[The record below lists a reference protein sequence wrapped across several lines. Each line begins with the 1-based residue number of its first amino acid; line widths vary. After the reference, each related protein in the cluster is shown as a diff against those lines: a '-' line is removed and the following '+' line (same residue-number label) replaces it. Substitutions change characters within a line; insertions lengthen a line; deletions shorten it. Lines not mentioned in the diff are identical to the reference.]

1 MSSSN
6 GTMESV
12 PASAAIAPPSA
23 VVNTLTSRAAW
34 QAARDACARDPGAYH
49 AEHARRDLHWFEPS
63 VGPQGAWLSF
73 DAAVGGWR
81 GWDAKTGAPVAP
93 TLPADHA
100 PWRTALDASDAPF
113 YRWFDG
119 ALTNACF
126 NEIDRHVLAGHG
138 AETAFFFEGDRW
150 DQSLDGGRGGPV
162 TSFGVTRRRL
172 LLEVARCALA
182 LRRLGLATG
191 DRVAINMPN
200 IPEQLYWTEACK
212 RLGLVYTP
220 VFGGFSDKTLS
231 DRIHNAGARVVITAD
246 GGYRNAQVVAFKE
259 AYTDPALDGYVPAEV
274 AVEAVAGALTTLGL
288 APAQAE
294 AILAGARAATA
305 NEITLERSD
314 VMRGV
319 GRALE
324 AQAGIGS
331 AEASRIRTA
340 IASALVDV
348 PPRVD
353 TVIVVRHAA
362 QPGLLWRPERDRWGH
377 ELTAAATDEILAAAR
392 AAGFAVD
399 SEDAL
404 LALPD
409 ASLVAALWAAV
420 PPEPLDAEFPLF
432 FIYTS
437 GSTGKPKGVVLSH
450 RNMVA
455 GAKSVAS
462 YLGNHA
468 GDTLLAALPLSFD
481 AGFSQL
487 TTAFHAGARVVLLNY
502 LLPRDVLRALERERV
517 TGLTAVP
524 PLYIQLAALEWP
536 SSIGAHLRYFA
547 NTGGRMPRETLQL
560 LRQRVPAAR
569 PFLMYGLTEA
579 FRSTYLPPEEVDR
592 RPDSIG
598 KAIPNAEIL
607 VLREDGTEC
616 APDEPGELVHRGAL
630 VGMGY
635 WNDPAKTAER
645 YKALPA
651 GVGGREAGLV
661 LPEIAVYSGDTVR
674 RDAEAFLYFIGRRDE
689 MIKTSG
695 YRVSP
700 TEVEEVLYAT
710 QLVGECVAFGVD
722 DDRLGQAIQVIATA
736 PDGSDRID
744 LDALLAECR
753 QRMPAYMVPAGIDAR
768 PGPLPRNPNGKLD
781 RKALSTAWC
790 EGAATVPAA
799 VR

>member
-12 PASAAIAPPSA
+12 PALEAVAPPSA

-34 QAARDACARDPGAYH
+34 QQARDACARDPGGYH
-49 AEHARRDLHWFEPS
+49 AEHARRDLHWFEPT
-63 VGPQGAWLSF
+63 VGPHGAWLSF
-73 DAAVGGWR
+73 DAAAASWR

-93 TLPADHA
+93 VLAPDYA

-138 AETAFFFEGDRW
+138 EETAFFFEGDRW

-162 TSFGVTRRRL
+162 TSYGVSRRRL
-172 LLEVARCALA
+172 LLETVRCALV

-340 IASALVDV
+340 IASALVTV
-348 PPRVD
+348 PPRID

-362 QPGLLWRPERDRWGH
+362 LPGLLWRP
-377 ELTAAATDEILAAAR
+377 
-392 AAGFAVD
+392 
-399 SEDAL
+399 
-404 LALPD
+404 
-409 ASLVAALWAAV
+409 
-420 PPEPLDAEFPLF
+420 
-432 FIYTS
+432 
-437 GSTGKPKGVVLSH
+437 
-450 RNMVA
+450 
-455 GAKSVAS
+455 
-462 YLGNHA
+462 
-468 GDTLLAALPLSFD
+468 
-481 AGFSQL
+481 
-487 TTAFHAGARVVLLNY
+487 
-502 LLPRDVLRALERERV
+502 
-517 TGLTAVP
+517 
-524 PLYIQLAALEWP
+524 
-536 SSIGAHLRYFA
+536 
-547 NTGGRMPRETLQL
+547 
-560 LRQRVPAAR
+560 
-569 PFLMYGLTEA
+569 
-579 FRSTYLPPEEVDR
+579 
-592 RPDSIG
+592 
-598 KAIPNAEIL
+598 
-607 VLREDGTEC
+607 
-616 APDEPGELVHRGAL
+616 
-630 VGMGY
+630 
-635 WNDPAKTAER
+635 
-645 YKALPA
+645 
-651 GVGGREAGLV
+651 
-661 LPEIAVYSGDTVR
+661 
-674 RDAEAFLYFIGRRDE
+674 
-689 MIKTSG
+689 
-695 YRVSP
+695 
-700 TEVEEVLYAT
+700 
-710 QLVGECVAFGVD
+710 
-722 DDRLGQAIQVIATA
+722 
-736 PDGSDRID
+736 
-744 LDALLAECR
+744 
-753 QRMPAYMVPAGIDAR
+753 
-768 PGPLPRNPNGKLD
+768 
-781 RKALSTAWC
+781 
-790 EGAATVPAA
+790 
-799 VR
+799 